1 MDYRDKG
8 IKSLKKVLKTDSN
21 IKIIEELIYKTYK
34 SKYESENESKYNEI
48 LYQIIGDII
57 SVKDNNINLKTIAQN
72 IKEGKIGFNHQSY
85 DDIRLIIKEQ
95 DDYLIC
101 PFEVEEGVM
110 ECNKCGSNKVIT
122 YSKQTRA
129 GDEGTTV
136 FCTCSNA
143 KCGNRWKV

>member
-1 MDYRDKG
+1 MDFREVG
-8 IKSLKKVLKTDSN
+8 TNALKKVLKVDSN
-21 IKIIEELIYKTYK
+21 VKIIEELIYKAYK
-34 SKYESENESKYNEI
+34 SKYDSESKYNEI
-48 LYQIIGDII
+48 LYQVIGDII
-57 SVKDNNINLKTIAQN
+57 SNKNLKTIAQN
-72 IKEGKIGFNHQSY
+72 IKKGNIGFDHESY

-110 ECNKCGSNKVIT
+110 ECNKCGSNRVIT
-122 YSKQTRA
+122 FSKQTRG

-136 FCTCSNA
+136 FCTCSNP